1 MNRDILHFTIP
12 DFPIAVARVIDATL
26 RERPLAVVPGNSGR
40 ALLQSVSA
48 EARAEGVREGMP
60 VYRAQRCCP
69 GLRLLTPDP
78 ARVGRAMQALV
89 ELTRGYTP
97 LWEPEQGGQLYLDL
111 TGCGRLFGP
120 GRDVAAR
127 LEKEVAARLRLHGAV
142 GVAGNKLVSR
152 IASHYLRRP
161 GVCDVLRGS
170 ERSFIGPLAVSVL
183 PGIGATREELLLLEL
198 NLRRVEELAAL
209 SLPQLRLVFG
219 AFAPLAR
226 QRAQGVDP
234 SPVQP
239 PRRRP
244 EVAEETFLAEE
255 ENDDAVLLAE
265 LCRLVE
271 GCGLR
276 LRQLGRGARQ
286 LVFSLHYADG
296 VNERRTAALAAPENQ
311 DLALLAAAE
320 GLFFQACQRRV
331 RVKGM
336 KLVCRQLSEASAQL
350 ELFGC
355 GGAAASA
362 QDEALQRALDALR
375 ERHGMGVVRRGRSL
389 PGLPEMAERQNLR
402 RPQGHGL

>member
-1 MNRDILHFTIP
+1 MRDILHFSIP
-12 DFPIAVARVIDATL
+12 DFPIAVARVIDTSL
-26 RERPLAVVPGNSGR
+26 RARPLAVVPGNSGR
-40 ALLQSVSA
+40 ALLQAVSA
-48 EARAEGVREGMP
+48 EARADGVREGMP

-69 GLRLLTPDP
+69 TLRLIAPDP
-78 ARVGRAMQALV
+78 ARLNRAMQALV
-89 ELTRGYTP
+89 ELSRGYTP
-97 LWEPEQGGQLYLDL
+97 LWEPELGGQLYLDL
-111 TGCGRLFGP
+111 TGSGRLFGP

-127 LEKEVAARLRLHGAV
+127 LEKEVAARLRLQGAV

-152 IASHYLRRP
+152 IASQFLRRP

-170 ERSFIGPLAVSVL
+170 EAGFIAPLAVSVL
-183 PGIGATREELLLLEL
+183 PGIGATRAELLLLEL

-209 SLPQLRLVFG
+209 SLAQLRLVFG
-219 AFAPLAR
+219 GFAPLAR

-244 EVAEETFLAEE
+244 EVAEEAFLAAE

-276 LRQLGRGARQ
+276 LRQLGQGARQ

-296 VNERRTAALAAPENQ
+296 VSEGRTAALAGPENQ
-311 DLALLAAAE
+311 DVALLAVAE
-320 GLFFQACQRRV
+320 GLFFSACQRRV

-336 KLVCRQLSEASAQL
+336 RLVCRQLGEASAQM
-350 ELFGC
+350 ELFGS
-355 GGAAASA
+355 GGATVSA
-362 QDEALQRALDALR
+362 RDEALQGALDLLR
-375 ERHGMGVVRRGRSL
+375 GRHGMGVVVRGK
-389 PGLPEMAERQNLR
+389 GFV
-402 RPQGHGL
+402 G

>member
-1 MNRDILHFTIP
+1 MRDILHFSIP
-12 DFPIAVARVIDATL
+12 DFPIAVARVIDVSL
-26 RERPLAVVPGNSGR
+26 RARPLAVVPGNSGR
-40 ALLQSVSA
+40 ALLQAVSA

-69 GLRLLTPDP
+69 ALRLITPEP
-78 ARVGRAMQALV
+78 ARVSRAMQALV
-89 ELTRGYTP
+89 ELSCGYTP

-111 TGCGRLFGP
+111 TGSGRLFGP

-127 LEKEVAARLRLHGAV
+127 IEKEVAARLRLQGAV

-152 IASHYLRRP
+152 IAAHYLRRP

-170 ERSFIGPLAVSVL
+170 EAGFIGPLAVSVL
-183 PGIGATREELLLLEL
+183 PGIGATRAELLLLEL

-209 SLPQLRLVFG
+209 SMPQLRLVFG
-219 AFAPLAR
+219 GFAPLAR
-226 QRAQGVDP
+226 QRALGVDP

-244 EVAEETFLAEE
+244 EVAEEAFLAAE
-255 ENDDAVLLAE
+255 ENDDEVLLAE

-271 GCGLR
+271 SCGLR
-276 LRQLGRGARQ
+276 LRQLGQGARQ

-296 VNERRTAALAAPENQ
+296 VSERRTAALPVSENQ
-311 DLALLAAAE
+311 DVALLVAAE

-336 KLVCRQLSEASAQL
+336 RLVCRQLGESNPQMD
-350 ELFGC
+350 LFGIV
-355 GGAAASA
+355 GQTVSA
-362 QDEALQRALDALR
+362 RDEALQGALDALR
-375 ERHGMGVVRRGRSL
+375 GRHGMGVVVRGK
-389 PGLPEMAERQNLR
+389 GFV
-402 RPQGHGL
+402 G